1 MAAQNRLL
9 SNSVGNI
16 NEMILKNTH
25 KCIARIEDPKVFI
38 ERMVHIQDPL
48 QKGKEAVEWTL
59 KNILISC
66 EDVFKTHMYSLED

>member
-25 KCIARIEDPKVFI
+25 KCIARIEDPKVFK
-38 ERMVHIQDPL
+38 ERMVHI
-48 QKGKEAVEWTL
+48 
-59 KNILISC
+59 
-66 EDVFKTHMYSLED
+66 

>member
-25 KCIARIEDPKVFI
+25 KCIARIEDPKVLI
-38 ERMVHIQDPL
+38 ERMVHI
-48 QKGKEAVEWTL
+48 
-59 KNILISC
+59 
-66 EDVFKTHMYSLED
+66 